1 MKLGIKQNA
10 LSSNRLMNK
19 NLNINS
25 KASVSLKHNTLS
37 DSISFQSKNK
47 SNSPKAL
54 PLLLALLV
62 GAGGGAAIA
71 VKQQMSINSQQ
82 DTSVVVEVKQLDLE
96 PAMPSSLNN
105 NDVDENES
113 VTVQVSSPKLV
124 DKSES
129 IKINNEASYQ
139 QKLESVFGKALFDIV
154 QDHNQD
160 IDTIKTAKE
169 KGLIDNTPK
178 TLIHFD
184 YHSDMYRDNEH
195 INKRYESIGNYIN
208 VLMSNGEVNEIYW
221 IIPDNTKVNKEQK
234 ALFWDDQTTENW
246 QFIDGP
252 RDQKIYVDKENNN
265 ALRFNKPK
273 DYTPVKY
280 DEISFHKRLLSEI
293 PSFKESSKQVI
304 VDIDADFLS
313 YNGYQAFI
321 KGKESLNPGAEQ
333 LNQEKKRI
341 IDTLYHQEIKPVLGI
356 FCYSPE
362 YTNENVKTLLNS
374 FGQEMTEA
382 SKYGTP
388 FMIEHRHSNTKA
400 GEVGYTLKGRNIINP
415 EINLSQ

>member
-1 MKLGIKQNA
+1 MKLDINPNA
-10 LSSNRLMNK
+10 LSGNRLMNK

-25 KASVSLKHNTLS
+25 KSSVSLKHNTLS
-37 DSISFQSKNK
+37 DSISFKSKNK
-47 SNSPKAL
+47 SNSPKAI
-54 PLLLALLV
+54 PLLLAMLV
-62 GAGGGAAIA
+62 SAGSCAAIA
-71 VKQQMSINSQQ
+71 VKQRMSVDTQQ

-96 PAMPSSLNN
+96 PAMPFSLNN
-105 NDVDENES
+105 NNIDENES
-113 VTVQVSSPKLV
+113 VIAQVPSP
-124 DKSES
+124 KSES

-139 QKLESVFGKALFDIV
+139 QKLEAVFGNALFDVV

-169 KGLIDNTPK
+169 KGLIDKTPK

-195 INKRYESIGNYIN
+195 INKGYESIGNYIN
-208 VLMSNGEVNEIYW
+208 VLMTNGEVNEIYW
-221 IIPDNTKVNKEQK
+221 IIPDNTKVNKEQN
-234 ALFWDDQTTENW
+234 ALFWEDQTTENW

-265 ALRFNKPK
+265 ELRFKRPR

-293 PSFKESSKQVI
+293 PSFKDSSKQVI

-321 KGKESLNPGAEQ
+321 KEKEFLNPGAEQ

-341 IDTLYHQEIKPVLGI
+341 IDTLYNQDIKPVLGI
-356 FCYSPE
+356 FCHSPE
-362 YTNENVKTLLNS
+362 YTNDNDKTLLSS
-374 FGQEMTEA
+374 FGEEMTAA
-382 SKYGTP
+382 SKYRNP
-388 FMIEHRHSNTKA
+388 FMTEHRHSNTKK
-400 GEVGYTLKGRNIINP
+400 GEVRMTLNGRNIVNPQINV
-415 EINLSQ
+415 SQ

>member
-1 MKLGIKQNA
+1 MKSNIIPNA

-25 KASVSLKHNTLS
+25 KASVSLKHNNLS
-37 DSISFQSKNK
+37 DSISFQSKHK

-54 PLLLALLV
+54 PLLLAMLV
-62 GAGGGAAIA
+62 SVGSGAAIA
-71 VKQQMSINSQQ
+71 VKQQMSINSKQ
-82 DTSVVVEVKQLDLE
+82 DSSVVVEVKQLDLE

-105 NDVDENES
+105 NNVDEDES
-113 VTVQVSSPKLV
+113 VIVQVPSLKPIVKT
-124 DKSES
+124 DS
-129 IKINNEASYQ
+129 IKINNEMSYQ
-139 QKLESVFGKALFDIV
+139 QKLEAVFENALFDVV

-195 INKRYESIGNYIN
+195 INKSYESIGNYIN

-221 IIPDNTKVNKEQK
+221 IIPDNTKANKEQK
-234 ALFWDDQTTENW
+234 ALFWDDQTTENC

-265 ALRFNKPK
+265 ALRFQKPK

-280 DEISFHKRLLSEI
+280 GEISFHKRLLSEI

-321 KGKESLNPGAEQ
+321 KNKEFLNPAAEQ

-341 IDTLYHQEIKPVLGI
+341 IDTLYNQEIKPVLGI
-356 FCYSPE
+356 FCHSPE
-362 YTNENVKTLLNS
+362 YTNDNVKTSLSS

-388 FMIEHRHSNTKA
+388 FMTEHRHSNTKA
-400 GEVGYTLKGRNIINP
+400 GEVGYTLKGRNIVNP
-415 EINLSQ
+415 KINLSQ